1 MLLESFSAL
10 AFLVLVGFVPFATPR
25 PAGTPPTEGEATP
38 STSAEGPHGQISEAL
53 RNMPLF
59 SPPSFAYAGGFP
71 ILPPPTPL
79 GQSSAS
85 HWPQQGF
92 AHPFTPST
100 NVVPGFAAPAAFPP
114 VAGRPGWH
122 VGLSP
127 HQGEAG
133 PSTPAGALHGPVHR
147 PPYSGPP
154 HYPQSSS
161 FAGPSGV
168 LPTAQQPRTQQS
180 RSRRARTQQPRS
192 RPPRSRP
199 PRSRQ
204 DRPSSSRVPPAAPD
218 VPGTSH
224 SAGLTDAG
232 SNLVPVDP
240 SKEGQG
246 LTNWLNDMRRALGNR
261 MLQFFVADGQTP
273 AFSRVFVARHGSEPQ
288 DHLLYTGLQEESSS
302 GEEANHLVRQI
313 EVGRI
318 YKPTTALLGDPPKRT
333 YVYLN
338 SRANTK
344 YLNQQYFEGR
354 LHFFPLNNNE
364 LIWDRLNPLFK
375 EGRVVALPPRLAHG
389 LPLLVRGHT
398 PNTAMMNRIQAM
410 TGVWKGD
417 TRQVVSLWSPVLHS
431 KDRTTIVLYG
441 IAQVDM
447 RDHTDFSNRIIN
459 MAKNYKDVPGS
470 AFYHIDH
477 DFPPELLEVLQKE
490 VANAK
495 Q

>member
-1 MLLESFSAL
+1 MFANVLLESFFAL

-38 STSAEGPHGQISEAL
+38 STPVEGPHGQIPEAL
-53 RNMPLF
+53 RDIPLF
-59 SPPSFAYAGGFP
+59 SPGPFAYAGGFP
-71 ILPPPTPL
+71 LLPPSTPL
-79 GQSSAS
+79 GQPSAS

-127 HQGEAG
+127 HQAEAG
-133 PSTPAGALHGPVHR
+133 PSTPAGALHGPVHH

-154 HYPQSSS
+154 HYPQSST

-180 RSRRARTQQPRS
+180 RSRRPRTQQ
-192 RPPRSRP
+192 PRSRP

-240 SKEGQG
+240 SKEGQD
-246 LTNWLNDMRRALGNR
+246 LTNWLNDMRRALGNS
-261 MLQFFVADGQTP
+261 MLQFFVADGQSPTL
-273 AFSRVFVARHGSEPQ
+273 SRVFVARHGSDPQ

-302 GEEANHLVRQI
+302 GEEVQHLVRQI
-313 EVGRI
+313 EVGRR
-318 YKPTTALLGDPPKRT
+318 YKPTTALLGDPAKRT

-338 SRANTK
+338 SRVNTD
-344 YLNQQYFEGR
+344 YLNRRYFEGR

-364 LIWDRLNPLFK
+364 LNWERLNPLFK
-375 EGRVVALPPRLAHG
+375 EGRVVALPSGSAHG

-398 PNTAMMNRIQAM
+398 AKTSMMDRIQAM

-417 TRQVVSLWSPVLHS
+417 TKQVVSLWSPVLHS

-447 RDHTDFSNRIIN
+447 RNSQDFSKRIIN
-459 MAKNYKDVPGS
+459 MAKSYKDVPGS
-470 AFYHIDH
+470 AFYHIGR
-477 DFPPELLEVLQKE
+477 DFPPELLDQLSKAVE
-490 VANAK
+490 NAK
-495 Q
+495 H